1 MTDRTVDEPTPSPTS
16 TAQTL
21 GRWALAALLLT
32 AGTGHLISP
41 ASFLAQVPGWFPAR
55 EAVVALSGLVEL
67 ALAAALALAGPR
79 RVEVGWVVAG
89 LFVVIFP
96 GNVSQL
102 VTGTDAFGL
111 SSDLARWIRLAF
123 QPLLVVW
130 ALWSTGAWRA
140 WRERS

>member
-16 TAQTL
+16 TAQTV
-21 GRWALAALLLT
+21 GRWALTALLLI

-111 SSDLARWIRLAF
+111 SSDLAR
-123 QPLLVVW
+123 
-130 ALWSTGAWRA
+130 
-140 WRERS
+140 

>member
-1 MTDRTVDEPTPSPTS
+1 VTDRTVDEPTPSPTS

-55 EAVVALSGLVEL
+55 EAVVALSGLVE
-67 ALAAALALAGPR
+67 LALAGPR